1 MTTTF
6 SIPSNISPQ
15 IPLRYFANKRITEG
29 LIQNT
34 IRSMDT
40 AYAFSANILF
50 HERRDES
57 LVDTYATD
65 DKSGYYPWY
74 NNSDSGTEEGTNRWD
89 CRIYR
94 MPYFPSNPTPGSD
107 SPVTSSA
114 SRIAVRARGRACVVA
129 VIVREIV
136 LINTN
141 GTASFSATSSSLIL
155 SCVGTAAFE
164 DLADE
169 LTLPTGIDVSDP
181 GFLGFSIEAYWAPL
195 YDDLGGET
203 AWLSQLTLVEFTPS
217 DFPA

>member
-129 VIVREIV
+129 VIVREITA
-136 LINTN
+136 IAAN
-141 GTASFSATSSSLIL
+141 GTATFSATSSSLIRA
-155 SCVGTAAFE
+155 CTGTAAFE
-164 DLADE
+164 DLVGT
-169 LTLPTGIDVSDP
+169 LTLPTGIDTSDP